1 MAKFGGFPGGG
12 MPNMQNLMRQAKKM
26 QEELQQ
32 KQEEVSAKE
41 IETSAGG
48 GAVVV
53 KATGDKVIKEIII
66 KKEVVDPDD
75 VEMLQ
80 DLVLTAVNEALS
92 KARKIAIEIEDL
104 KKQSKVF
111 RMRFKMLVEAQLDLL
126 NSEDWDKLLKYDVDA
141 TEFDIDLNEEEM

>member
-1 MAKFGGFPGGG
+1 
-12 MPNMQNLMRQAKKM
+12 M

-32 KQEEVSAKE
+32 KQEEVALKE

-92 KARKIAIEIEDL
+92 KADSMM
-104 KKQSKVF
+104 QSELGSF
-111 RMRFKMLVEAQLDLL
+111 NMPGLF
-126 NSEDWDKLLKYDVDA
+126 
-141 TEFDIDLNEEEM
+141 

>member
-12 MPNMQNLMRQAKKM
+12 MPNMQNLMKQAKKM

-32 KQEEVSAKE
+32 KQEEVALKE

-53 KATGDKVIKEIII
+53 KATGDKVIKEIKI

-92 KARKIAIEIEDL
+92 KADSMM
-104 KKQSKVF
+104 QSELGSF
-111 RMRFKMLVEAQLDLL
+111 NMSGLF
-126 NSEDWDKLLKYDVDA
+126 
-141 TEFDIDLNEEEM
+141 